1 MSRSF
6 HDRSICDI
14 VTGDMSRSSPED
26 LLPLPPA
33 AFHILL
39 ALGDQDR
46 HGYSIMQEVAARTN
60 GEFRLGPATLYT
72 NIKRLLN
79 EGLIE
84 ETGERP
90 DAEMDDQRRRYYR
103 VTRFGRRV
111 AEAELAR
118 LQVLV
123 RQAKAV
129 FAKG

>member
-1 MSRSF
+1 MSRP
-6 HDRSICDI
+6 
-14 VTGDMSRSSPED
+14 SPGD

-118 LQVLV
+118 LQALV